1 MIFESIQP
9 GVPDHMYDL
18 KKRADS
24 DLSPSK
30 VDLGVGIYRNEQG
43 AYQELQCVKAV
54 SHKEGVRKATVGI
67 PS

>member
-1 MIFESIQP
+1 
-9 GVPDHMYDL
+9 MYDL

-30 VDLGVGIYRNEQG
+30 VDLGVGIYRNDQG
-43 AYQELQCVKAV
+43 AYQELQCVKRV
-54 SHKEGVRKATVGI
+54 SHKEGWKGNSRV